1 MKVLVVIPAYR
12 EEACI
17 AEVVTSVIDA
27 GYACLVV
34 EDAGGDRTA
43 ELAAAAGAEVVELPI
58 NLGVGGA
65 LRTGWRY
72 AVTHGF
78 DVVVQVDGDGQH
90 PVAHIGQLLTK
101 LEENDLDMVVGSR
114 FADGGSHEGVSLMRR
129 VCMRLLSAI
138 LRRFARVTLSDPT
151 SGFRA
156 IRQPLLAEFADEF
169 PQHYL
174 GDTFEAALV
183 AGRRGYRIGEI
194 AIPMR
199 ARQGG
204 KPSAD
209 VFASARAMVR
219 AVVVLLTGTSFDIS
233 PRTSAGRQ

>member
-1 MKVLVVIPAYR
+1 MNVLVVVPAYR
-12 EEACI
+12 EQDCI
-17 AEVVTSVIDA
+17 AAVVASVIDA
-27 GYACLVV
+27 GYACAVID
-34 EDAGGDRTA
+34 DAGGDQTA
-43 ELAAAAGAEVVELPI
+43 ERAASAGAAVVMLPI

-72 AVTHGF
+72 ALGHGY
-78 DVVVQVDGDGQH
+78 DVAVQVDGDGQH
-90 PVAHIGQLLTK
+90 PVGHIPRLLAAMQDR
-101 LEENDLDMVVGSR
+101 DLDMVVGSR
-114 FADGGSHEGVSLMRR
+114 FAHGGSHEGVSRMRR
-129 VCMRLLSAI
+129 ECMRLLSAI

-156 IRQPLLAEFADEF
+156 IRTPLLAEFAEHF

-199 ARQGG
+199 SRQGG
-204 KPSAD
+204 RPSAD
-209 VFASARAMVR
+209 TSASVRAMVR
-219 AVVVLLTGTSFDIS
+219 AIVVLVTGTSFDIR
-233 PRTSAGRQ
+233 PRPP